1 MVSLGNRSA
10 KKMQRRF
17 SAIENDVTALIISTV
32 YRMSSKNISISLVV
46 ATLGRSSELERLFQ
60 SLNNQERSDFEV
72 IVVDQNADNRLEGLN
87 QREWPFEV
95 NWIRRPDIRGLSRA
109 RNIGWKAA
117 RGELVIFPDDD
128 CWYPPW
134 LLSRGVD
141 LLLAKQADV
150 LTGRA
155 ADERGQDING
165 RYAQDPHGIN
175 RSNVWISGIEWVM
188 LFRKS
193 ALIAVGGFDEDVGV
207 GASSPWQACEGQ
219 EILLRALDK
228 GLRCQFEPAFYGH
241 HSRFDEIPAK
251 AMQTKGRAYGRGLGY
266 VLRLH
271 HYGYVAAANWIGR
284 PLIRVILSAVKA
296 DWSSCA
302 YFFNVSLGRLEGYI
316 GRTLAL

>member
-1 MVSLGNRSA
+1 VS
-10 KKMQRRF
+10 
-17 SAIENDVTALIISTV
+17 ALIISTESG
-32 YRMSSKNISISLVV
+32 MSSKTIKISLVV
-46 ATLGRSSELERLFQ
+46 ATLGRAAELGRLFQ
-60 SLNNQERSDFEV
+60 SLSSQTRCDFEV
-72 IVVDQNADNRLEGLN
+72 ILVDQNADNRLEGLT
-87 QREWPFEV
+87 EMAWPFEV

-109 RNIGWKAA
+109 RNIGWKAG

-155 ADERGQDING
+155 ADEQGYDING
-165 RYAQDPHGIN
+165 RYARNPHRIN

-188 LFRKS
+188 LFRRS
-193 ALIAVGGFDEDVGV
+193 ALNAVGGFDEDVGV

-228 GLRCQFEPAFYGH
+228 GLCCQFEPAFYGH
-241 HSRFDEIPAK
+241 HPRFEEIAAK

-271 HYGYVAAANWIGR
+271 HYGHVAAANWIGR
-284 PLIRVILSAVKA
+284 PLVRVILSAVKA

-316 GRTLAL
+316 GRTLLNR